1 MTDVTP
7 PTAGLDAG
15 LITYTH
21 IIYGLYALSVLIGL
35 TGPATVIGSYVFGLP
50 SIIAVIMIYAR
61 RSDAR
66 STWLETHLRWQL
78 RTFWFAVLWMAVAAI
93 VSAPLVLLFGLG
105 IVTFYFAAVVIAAW
119 IIYRVARGWIA
130 LRDKRAIYL

>member
-66 STWLETHLRWQL
+66 NTWLETHLRWQL